1 MSRRAWI
8 SRLTLSLAVL
18 TVVTSMAVPAQA
30 RHNFS
35 MLKVSPEL
43 GMAGAE
49 VSVNGF
55 SYPVNAKVSIRFN
68 ALDGPVLAELE
79 PTANQDIGGPVRIP
93 EGTASGR
100 YVLYAVQYG
109 TDGRPN
115 RIPGRGA
122 LTVVGSGGTR
132 PALPTGLEL
141 ESRPTALATSKGAS
155 SGQLVLVALGALGIA
170 GLISLGLARVA
181 VSRRPS

>member
-1 MSRRAWI
+1 MSLLI
-8 SRLTLSLAVL
+8 TAVL
-18 TVVTSMAVPAQA
+18 GFLAAPALA

-35 MLKVSPEL
+35 MLKVNPEV

-49 VSVNGF
+49 VSVDGF

-79 PTANQDIGGPVRIP
+79 PTANQDIGGTVRIP

-109 TDGRPN
+109 PDGKPN

-122 LTVVGSGGTR
+122 ITVVGPGGA
-132 PALPTGLEL
+132 PPTTTPIGLEL
-141 ESRPTALATSKGAS
+141 EDRPGALATTAGPGGGELA
-155 SGQLVLVALGALGIA
+155 LVGIGALGIA
-170 GLISLGLARVA
+170 GLLTLGVTGA
-181 VSRRPS
+181 VSRRPGAHAEGEAS